1 MWPQNQERVR
11 SVNVMNATYSYS
23 MRTYARAEVTRLALL
38 TPPYKAYNQLVSFT
52 SEANIPYMGVTT
64 GHRTCRV
71 SNALFVY
78 INF

>member
-1 MWPQNQERVR
+1 M
-11 SVNVMNATYSYS
+11 NVTNSNGMKSC
-23 MRTYARAEVTRLALL
+23 ARAEAKSLA
-38 TPPYKAYNQLVSFT
+38 TFTFIYKAYNQL
-52 SEANIPYMGVTT
+52 SEANFPYMGVTT

>member
-1 MWPQNQERVR
+1 
-11 SVNVMNATYSYS
+11 MNATYRNGMS
-23 MRTYARAEVTRLALL
+23 TYARAEAKSLAMS
-38 TPPYKAYNQLVSFT
+38 TPPYNACSQLVSSA
-52 SEANIPYMGVTT
+52 SEANTPYMGITT

>member
-1 MWPQNQERVR
+1 
-11 SVNVMNATYSYS
+11 MNATYSNGR
-23 MRTYARAEVTRLALL
+23 RTYAWAEATRLVLL
-38 TPPYKAYNQLVSFT
+38 TPPYKAYNQLVSYV

>member
-23 MRTYARAEVTRLALL
+23 MRTCARAEATRFALF
-38 TPPYKAYNQLVSFT
+38 TPPYKAYNQLVSSV
-52 SEANIPYMGVTT
+52 SEANIPYVGVTT

-71 SNALFVY
+71 SNALCVY

>member
-1 MWPQNQERVR
+1 
-11 SVNVMNATYSYS
+11 MNATYSNG
-23 MRTYARAEVTRLALL
+23 RWTYARAEATRLALL
-38 TPPYKAYNQLVSFT
+38 PPPYKAYNQLVSYV